1 MKSDILSFR
10 TVSSN
15 TRSKLYYVVWLQTQY
30 KYSKHIYIKLSIHR
44 EWCVLL
50 NCTQFW
56 SDTNPYKYDEKFC
69 KISVGAVKSSM
80 SSLWQEISGNW
91 PPCPAWPHQLF
102 WRPALGGKPGLY
114 NMFWENTLFVEGSH
128 FWMTHLFFGVCY
140 RSDFL
145 KEFPTPNI
153 CFSCLE
159 TIVLKSTPLFKSTV
173 FTKLNIN
180 LNFGRFTI
188 SQWKGFMLIYDFLK
202 NVR

>member
-56 SDTNPYKYDEKFC
+56 SATNPYKYDEKFC

-114 NMFWENTLFVEGSH
+114 NMFWENTLFVESPH
-128 FWMTHLFFGVCY
+128 F
-140 RSDFL
+140 
-145 KEFPTPNI
+145 
-153 CFSCLE
+153 
-159 TIVLKSTPLFKSTV
+159 
-173 FTKLNIN
+173 
-180 LNFGRFTI
+180 
-188 SQWKGFMLIYDFLK
+188 
-202 NVR
+202 